1 MWFIVIGVLMLLMN
15 FAGIGPIGQW
25 TWADR
30 WWAMLLPFVLAAVWW
45 AWADASGLT
54 QRRAMDKDDAKR
66 EARRQKNL
74 DSLGLGPNKNKKKR

>member
-30 WWAMLLPFVLAAVWW
+30 WWAMLAPFVLAAVWW

-54 QRRAMDKDDAKR
+54 QRKAMDKDDAKR
-66 EARRQKNL
+66 AARRQKNL
-74 DSLGLGPNKNKKKR
+74 DSLGLGDNKGKKKR